1 MAELWNRLFNADF
14 MPHGHC
20 YFWSPDI
27 LWLHT
32 VSDAVIAL
40 SYFTIPLAL
49 VALVRRRED
58 LVFNWIFLMFGA
70 FIFACGTTHA
80 MDILTTWVPVYRIE
94 GVIKMVTAL
103 ISFITAVAIWPLLP
117 RVLHLP
123 SPAQLRA
130 ANDALRRE
138 VDQRVLME
146 DEMRRLNA
154 ELEQR
159 VEQRTAELQETNAEL
174 ERSNSELDR
183 FAYVAS
189 HDLRA
194 PLQAIDNLATW
205 LSEDLEEVITDDSRQ
220 QLDLLHRRVRR
231 MEGLLE
237 GLLSY
242 SRVGRMEAKVE
253 TVDVAHLVEEVVGV
267 LHPPETFEVD
277 TEGELPVF
285 ETWRL
290 PLEQVLQNLLGNA
303 FKHHGGPR
311 GRVVVGAREEG
322 DFYEFWVSDDG
333 PGIAPEHRERAFEI
347 FQTLRARDEVEGTGI
362 GLAIVKK
369 TIEALGGRIWIDP
382 GAEKGTTF
390 RFTWPREEDVG
401 ESGEA

>member
-1 MAELWNRLFNADF
+1 MAEFWNRLMNADF

-70 FIFACGTTHA
+70 FIFACGATHA
-80 MDILTTWVPVYRIE
+80 MDIITTWVPVYRIE
-94 GVIKMVTAL
+94 GVIKLVTAL
-103 ISFITAVAIWPLLP
+103 ISFGTAVAIWPLLP

-123 SPAQLRA
+123 SPAQLHS
-130 ANDALRRE
+130 ANQALRRE
-138 VDQRVLME
+138 VEQRVLME

-154 ELEQR
+154 ELEER
-159 VEQRTAELQETNAEL
+159 VEQRTAELREANTEL

-242 SRVGRMEAKVE
+242 SRVGRMETKVE
-253 TVDVAHLVEEVVGV
+253 TVDVAQMVEEVVGL
-267 LHPPETFEVD
+267 LHPPETFEVVY
-277 TEGELPVF
+277 EGDLPVF

-290 PLEQVLQNLLGNA
+290 PIEQVFQNLLGNA

-311 GRVVVGAREEG
+311 GRVVVGGRKAEE
-322 DFYEFWVSDDG
+322 FYEFWVSDDG
-333 PGIAPEHRERAFEI
+333 PGISPEHRTRAFEI

-369 TIEALGGRIWIDP
+369 TIEGLGGRIWIDP
-382 GAEKGTTF
+382 QAEKGTTF
-390 RFTWPREEDVG
+390 RFTWPRRGEEEG
-401 ESGEA
+401 GGEA